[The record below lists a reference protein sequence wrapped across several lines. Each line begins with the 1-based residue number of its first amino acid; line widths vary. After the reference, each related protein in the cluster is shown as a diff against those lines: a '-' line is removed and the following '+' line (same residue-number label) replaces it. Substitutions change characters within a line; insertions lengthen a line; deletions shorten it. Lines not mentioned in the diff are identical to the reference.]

1 MYIEAGLRH
10 VVIDTPPDFRE
21 QVLTFSVPRLDAVL
35 YTHCHADHIFGFDD
49 IRRFN
54 VVQSEAIPVYGS
66 AQTINAMNTIFSYV
80 HQQPQPGLSYPRVAL
95 SVISEP
101 FNIGNIR
108 VEPLSVEH
116 AGMDT
121 FGYRIDCNGKSLGY
135 VPDCHSMSEDVI
147 SKLAGVDVM
156 ILDALRRHPHPTH
169 FTLDESVDVLQRIGA
184 NRSFITHIGH
194 DLDHDET
201 QRSLPEGVNVPYDGL
216 VVSW

>member
-1 MYIEAGLRH
+1 
-10 VVIDTPPDFRE
+10 
-21 QVLTFSVPRLDAVL
+21 
-35 YTHCHADHIFGFDD
+35 
-49 IRRFN
+49 
-54 VVQSEAIPVYGS
+54 
-66 AQTINAMNTIFSYV
+66 
-80 HQQPQPGLSYPRVAL
+80 
-95 SVISEP
+95 
-101 FNIGNIR
+101 
-108 VEPLSVEH
+108 
-116 AGMDT
+116 
-121 FGYRIDCNGKSLGY
+121 
-135 VPDCHSMSEDVI
+135 MSEDVI